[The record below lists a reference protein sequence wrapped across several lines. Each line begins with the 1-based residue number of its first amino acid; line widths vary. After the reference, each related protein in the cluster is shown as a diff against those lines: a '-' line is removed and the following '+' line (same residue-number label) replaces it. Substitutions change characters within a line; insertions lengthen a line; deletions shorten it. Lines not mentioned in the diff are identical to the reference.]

1 MIQLDTEKDPT
12 EIIDSYLYALVKNKR
27 YTEQDIIEALSF
39 IASGK
44 VEYKSGGNHP
54 LELLGTRNVQ
64 KELFKSIIKKCT
76 LKENRGEPFPFHSLE
91 YHIMDKIEKEG
102 VEGAFE
108 DVVQDEVYLNRMAED
123 YIKDHF
129 ELEDR
134 ELFYSGMHED
144 MNTFMIQR
152 RCELLFSKID
162 NMDSHS
168 DITEEEESN
177 FHIEENKSEEVKTFQ
192 SDMEKLEYCLSYMQK
207 RQGYQ
212 DKTMVDIL
220 NAALEGNY
228 KVFTREDGIRSLAE
242 EVPKTV
248 LANKKALILLD
259 LMEEN

>member
-134 ELFYSGMHED
+134 ELFYSGMHE
-144 MNTFMIQR
+144 
-152 RCELLFSKID
+152 
-162 NMDSHS
+162 
-168 DITEEEESN
+168 EEESN

-212 DKTMVDIL
+212 DKTLVDIL